1 MERVEI
7 IKSQRG
13 HDKIVVHGYLLVKD
27 KNRNDTF
34 YWSCEQK
41 QTLNCKGRAT
51 TNLIGADHFLKGFSQ
66 HCHAPEAS
74 RALIAKISHE
84 MKEVARQTNDQPIQ
98 IVQNAIA
105 RAPQSIRSCLPSK
118 TALRQQVKKVR
129 RENFPAEPNSLEN
142 FVLPLEYQMTLN
154 GENFCRDIRMDN
166 DRTLIFLTNANL
178 IHLRNASFW
187 IMDGTFK
194 TVPTIFKQ
202 LYTIHAPVGGPL
214 NSRILPLVYALMS
227 SKSEES
233 YSRLFQELND
243 IADQRNIELRPD
255 FVLTDFE
262 KAAMN
267 AVRNEFHG
275 VQNKCCNFHLA
286 QSVYRRIQTANLQT
300 RYGTDQ
306 EFSKMMRHIPA
317 LAFLSDAEIPDA
329 FDELKPLIPNEAQ
342 EIVKWFEETYVHGRV
357 RVNIRNG
364 NIIRHT
370 PLFPP
375 NEWSVFENVEFGF
388 PRTQNKVEAWHRRW
402 ETLVGRA
409 HVGLFRIINEIKKED
424 IEVETEIERIISG
437 EPAPKMRKKDEDRE
451 NRLQTIIRSRNTR
464 TTMQFVRGI
473 ANNLVL

>member
-1 MERVEI
+1 
-7 IKSQRG
+7 
-13 HDKIVVHGYLLVKD
+13 
-27 KNRNDTF
+27 
-34 YWSCEQK
+34 
-41 QTLNCKGRAT
+41 
-51 TNLIGADHFLKGFSQ
+51 
-66 HCHAPEAS
+66 
-74 RALIAKISHE
+74 
-84 MKEVARQTNDQPIQ
+84 
-98 IVQNAIA
+98 
-105 RAPQSIRSCLPSK
+105 
-118 TALRQQVKKVR
+118 
-129 RENFPAEPNSLEN
+129 
-142 FVLPLEYQMTLN
+142 
-154 GENFCRDIRMDN
+154 
-166 DRTLIFLTNANL
+166 
-178 IHLRNASFW
+178 
-187 IMDGTFK
+187 
-194 TVPTIFKQ
+194 
-202 LYTIHAPVGGPL
+202 
-214 NSRILPLVYALMS
+214 
-227 SKSEES
+227 
-233 YSRLFQELND
+233 
-243 IADQRNIELRPD
+243 
-255 FVLTDFE
+255 
-262 KAAMN
+262 
-267 AVRNEFHG
+267 
-275 VQNKCCNFHLA
+275 
-286 QSVYRRIQTANLQT
+286 
-300 RYGTDQ
+300 
-306 EFSKMMRHIPA
+306 MMRHIPA